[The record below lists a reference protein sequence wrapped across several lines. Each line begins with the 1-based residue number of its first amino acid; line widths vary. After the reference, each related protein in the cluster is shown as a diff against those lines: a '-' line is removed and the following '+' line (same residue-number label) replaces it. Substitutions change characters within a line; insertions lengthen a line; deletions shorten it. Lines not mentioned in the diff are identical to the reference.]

1 MAKTGTKTR
10 QGRSAKDLTGSKGS
24 STQSKRSGG
33 GGNPKAHGVTSG
45 ERRGAERGAAPN
57 PEK

>member
-10 QGRSAKDLTGSKGS
+10 QGRSAKELTGSKGS

-33 GGNPKAHGVTSG
+33 GGTPGQQGRTSG
-45 ERRGAERGAAPN
+45 QKRAGRN
-57 PEK
+57 PG